1 MAATTEVS
9 QPTKSLGAEIGQ
21 RVRANLQTITIVL
34 AWVAILIIFSVLAGL
49 DGKTFLSPQN
59 VSNLFRQMTVTSFL
73 AMGMVFVIVTG
84 NIDLSVGKLAG
95 FVSVIAAY
103 FQATIWYKLIPDQPI
118 LAAALSVIVGLLVGT
133 LAGVLQGSI
142 IAYLRVPAFI
152 VTLGGMFILT
162 GLILLVTQG
171 KTIPANQPGFSFI
184 AQGYLPPIVG
194 WILAAL
200 VVVFLF
206 WSMFRGRQRK
216 TKYGFELS
224 SLTIDLLVTFI
235 FSLVVVGFTYLVNQ
249 YQGLPFPVLL
259 MFVTAGVM
267 SYVANNTRFGR
278 YAYAIG
284 GNREAARLSG
294 INIRRTI
301 FLIFVLMGFLSGIAG
316 VVLASY
322 VGYGTIAAGQG
333 YELDAI
339 AAAILGGT
347 STLGGVGTV
356 FGALIGSL
364 IMATLSNGLQILDTP
379 PAWQPIVKGIVLVLA
394 VLIDVYF
401 RKNR

>member
-1 MAATTEVS
+1 
-9 QPTKSLGAEIGQ
+9 
-21 RVRANLQTITIVL
+21 
-34 AWVAILIIFSVLAGL
+34 
-49 DGKTFLSPQN
+49 
-59 VSNLFRQMTVTSFL
+59 
-73 AMGMVFVIVTG
+73 
-84 NIDLSVGKLAG
+84 
-95 FVSVIAAY
+95 
-103 FQATIWYKLIPDQPI
+103 
-118 LAAALSVIVGLLVGT
+118 
-133 LAGVLQGSI
+133 
-142 IAYLRVPAFI
+142 
-152 VTLGGMFILT
+152 MFILT

-200 VVVFLF
+200 IVVFLF
-206 WSMFRGRQRK
+206 WNMFRSRQRK
-216 TKYGFELS
+216 RKYGFELS
-224 SLTIDLLVTFI
+224 SLTIDLIATI
-235 FSLVVVGFTYLVNQ
+235 MFSVVVIGFMYLVNQ

-259 MFVTAGVM
+259 MFVTAAVM

-379 PAWQPIVKGIVLVLA
+379 PAWQPIVKGLS
-394 VLIDVYF
+394 LIHISEPTRPY
-401 RKNR
+401 

>member
-1 MAATTEVS
+1 MAATTEVK

-34 AWVAILIIFSVLAGL
+34 AWVAILVIFSILAGL

-95 FVSVIAAY
+95 FVSVVAAY

-200 VVVFLF
+200 IVVFLF
-206 WSMFRGRQRK
+206 WNMFRSRQRK

-224 SLTIDLLVTFI
+224 ESDDRPHR
-235 FSLVVVGFTYLVNQ
+235 NH
-249 YQGLPFPVLL
+249 P
-259 MFVTAGVM
+259 
-267 SYVANNTRFGR
+267 
-278 YAYAIG
+278 
-284 GNREAARLSG
+284 
-294 INIRRTI
+294 
-301 FLIFVLMGFLSGIAG
+301 
-316 VVLASY
+316 
-322 VGYGTIAAGQG
+322 
-333 YELDAI
+333 
-339 AAAILGGT
+339 ILGSGHRLHV
-347 STLGGVGTV
+347 SG
-356 FGALIGSL
+356 
-364 IMATLSNGLQILDTP
+364 
-379 PAWQPIVKGIVLVLA
+379 QPIPGPAVPGAVDVYYRRCHVLCCQQHANSAAMLTRSVATARRLVCQASTSA
-394 VLIDVYF
+394 VLSSSF
-401 RKNR
+401 SS